1 VKTKAQFQ
9 FITIILFLFFL
20 FTFILFPAAGTQD
33 SQKVEWKGEITTE
46 KGVKVV
52 KNPREPLCGKIKFN
66 LEEDLSIGRE
76 DDENYLFYMVR
87 GIALDSKHNI
97 YVTDWGNHRIQKFDS
112 NGVYLQTIGRHDQ
125 GPGEF
130 ETIMD
135 LKIDEQTGDIYVLDS
150 SYYTS
155 MSSGAWYDSRITF
168 YGYNLK
174 KLKEITSALERTLK
188 KNPRIKDVRISS
200 SLYGRLETFEYI
212 LKIDKETVGKYDL
225 NLGYL
230 YYQLR
235 PLISE
240 SVNPLTLRVK
250 ISGKEMQIS
259 MKYPEANEPDRRHL
273 LGGIV
278 VNNSI
283 LLVVIKK

>member
-52 KNPREPLCGKIKFN
+52 KNPREPLYGKIKFN

-112 NGVYLQTIGRHDQ
+112 NGVYLQTIGRHGQ

-135 LKIDEQTGDIYVLDS
+135 LKIDKQTGDIYVLDS

-240 SVNPLTLRVK
+240 SVNPLKVK

>member
-240 SVNPLTLRVK
+240 SVNPLRVK

>member
-1 VKTKAQFQ
+1 
-9 FITIILFLFFL
+9 
-20 FTFILFPAAGTQD
+20 
-33 SQKVEWKGEITTE
+33 
-46 KGVKVV
+46 
-52 KNPREPLCGKIKFN
+52 
-66 LEEDLSIGRE
+66 
-76 DDENYLFYMVR
+76 
-87 GIALDSKHNI
+87 
-97 YVTDWGNHRIQKFDS
+97 
-112 NGVYLQTIGRHDQ
+112 
-125 GPGEF
+125 
-130 ETIMD
+130 MD

-240 SVNPLTLRVK
+240 SVNPLRVK